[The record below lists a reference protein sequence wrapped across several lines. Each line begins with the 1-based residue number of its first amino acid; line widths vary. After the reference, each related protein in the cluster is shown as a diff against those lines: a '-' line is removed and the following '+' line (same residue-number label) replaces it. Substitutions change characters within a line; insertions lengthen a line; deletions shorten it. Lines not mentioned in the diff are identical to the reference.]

1 MSGNRLILR
10 VNPEVA
16 NFLYG
21 EENRLIPGLEMTI
34 GKQIAIYPDSR
45 YHMEAFE
52 VIEATNG

>member
-1 MSGNRLILR
+1 
-10 VNPEVA
+10 
-16 NFLYG
+16 
-21 EENRLIPGLEMTI
+21 MTI